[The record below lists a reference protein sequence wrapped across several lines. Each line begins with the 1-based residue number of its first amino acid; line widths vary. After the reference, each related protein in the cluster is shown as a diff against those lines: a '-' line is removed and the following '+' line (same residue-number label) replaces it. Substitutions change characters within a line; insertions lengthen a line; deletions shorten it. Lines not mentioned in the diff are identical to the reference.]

1 MGIPYKFQQQ
11 VKGRRMSFADLN
23 IARILEDLD
32 EQYHVSVDEKE
43 VSTIQS
49 QSQSQKHSRPKKCC
63 MEGCKKKL
71 MLSDY
76 PCKCSQMFCS
86 AHRFPET
93 HSCSF
98 DFRKAATDELKKRMG
113 SAVVGKKLDT
123 I

>member
-1 MGIPYKFQQQ
+1 
-11 VKGRRMSFADLN
+11 MSFADLN

-32 EQYHVSVDEKE
+32 EQYHVVVDKQE

-49 QSQSQKHSRPKKCC
+49 QSQKQSRPKKCC

-76 PCKCSQMFCS
+76 PCKCSQIFCS

>member
-1 MGIPYKFQQQ
+1 
-11 VKGRRMSFADLN
+11 MSFADLN

-32 EQYHVSVDEKE
+32 EQYHVVVDKQE
-43 VSTIQS
+43 VSTIQN
-49 QSQSQKHSRPKKCC
+49 QIQKQSRPKKCC

-76 PCKCSQMFCS
+76 PCKCSQIFCS

-98 DFRKAATDELKKRMG
+98 DFRKAANDELKKRMG

>member
-1 MGIPYKFQQQ
+1 
-11 VKGRRMSFADLN
+11 MSFADLN

-32 EQYHVSVDEKE
+32 QQYHVVVDKQE
-43 VSTIQS
+43 VSTICLAP
-49 QSQSQKHSRPKKCC
+49 SRPKKCC